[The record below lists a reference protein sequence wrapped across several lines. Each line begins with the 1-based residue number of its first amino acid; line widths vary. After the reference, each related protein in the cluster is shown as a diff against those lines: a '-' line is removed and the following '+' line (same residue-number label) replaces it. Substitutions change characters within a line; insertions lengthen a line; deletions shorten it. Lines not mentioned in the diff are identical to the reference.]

1 METLKE
7 MAERRKTM
15 TPQEQM
21 DEVINAI
28 YQNIDDYLDSMFMER
43 TMAIRSVVDDM
54 KEEAARK
61 IDEYITAKG
70 RELMDKYDNMSDT
83 ELAAHAFKEIFSS
96 GMGDDFMADLLGDHK

>member
-7 MAERRKTM
+7 MHERRKNM
-15 TPQEQM
+15 TLEEAA
-21 DEVINAI
+21 DEVISAMYENI
-28 YQNIDDYLDSMFMER
+28 YDYLDSMFMER
-43 TMAIRSVVDDM
+43 TMAIRSVSDDL
-54 KEEAARK
+54 KEETARK

>member
-7 MAERRKTM
+7 MAERRKNM

-28 YQNIDDYLDSMFMER
+28 YENIDDYLNSMFMER
-43 TMAIRSVVDDM
+43 TMTIRSVGDDT
-54 KEEAARK
+54 KEEMARK

-83 ELAAHAFKEIFSS
+83 ELAAHALKEIFS
-96 GMGDDFMADLLGDHK
+96 MGDDFMADLLGDHK

>member
-7 MAERRKTM
+7 MAERRKNM

-54 KEEAARK
+54 KEEMARK

-70 RELMDKYDNMSDT
+70 RELMDKWDNMSDT
-83 ELAAHAFKEIFSS
+83 ELEAHALKEIFS
-96 GMGDDFMADLLGDHK
+96 MGDDFMAELSGDHK

>member
-7 MAERRKTM
+7 MAERRKNM
-15 TPQEQM
+15 TPQEQT

-28 YQNIDDYLDSMFMER
+28 YQNIDDYLDSIFMER

-83 ELAAHAFKEIFSS
+83 ELAAHALKEIFS
-96 GMGDDFMADLLGDHK
+96 MGDDFMADLLGDHK

>member
-7 MAERRKTM
+7 MTERRKSM
-15 TPQEQM
+15 TQEEQA

-28 YQNIDDYLDSMFMER
+28 YENIDDYLNSMFMER
-43 TMAIRSVVDDM
+43 TMAIRSFGDDV
-54 KEEAARK
+54 KEEATRK
-61 IDEYITAKG
+61 IDESITIKG

-96 GMGDDFMADLLGDHK
+96 GMGDDFMADLLGDLK